1 MSDSGTQY
9 GDFRL
14 YRYDPSMAAAVI
26 FILAFIVITALHFYQ
41 LVRTKT
47 YFFVP
52 FVIGG
57 LFEVIGYIG
66 RAVSSEEAPDFSI
79 PAYSIQAILILVAPA
94 LFAASIYMELG
105 RILLLTDGE
114 QHSIIP
120 SKWLTKIFVIGD
132 VISFCLQA
140 AGGGIMASGTLQ
152 ALENGEHITI
162 AGLVIQILFFGF
174 FIIVSITFNIR
185 MARVPT
191 SRSMIISNPWKK
203 HLYTLYGGS
212 ALILIRSVFR
222 LIEYAQGNDGY
233 LISHEWFLYIFDAC
247 LMLATMVLFAW
258 YHPSEIWA
266 MLNKNG
272 GKMVNHGYKIEAAI
286 PMM

>member
-9 GDFRL
+9 GDFKL

-41 LVRTKT
+41 VVRTKT
-47 YFFVP
+47 YFFAP

-105 RILLLTDGE
+105 RIILLTDGE

-191 SRSMIISNPWKK
+191 SRSMINSNPWKK